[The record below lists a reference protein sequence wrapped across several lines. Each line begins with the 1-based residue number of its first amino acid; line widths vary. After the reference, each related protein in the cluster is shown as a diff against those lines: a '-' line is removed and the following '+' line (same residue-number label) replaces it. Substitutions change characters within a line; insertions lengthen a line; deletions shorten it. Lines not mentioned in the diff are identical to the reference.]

1 MSESA
6 IQDVICGIGFPV
18 GGNPTQFLLER
29 SFASA
34 GLDTRFMTFEVV
46 PEKMRDA
53 VAGMKALNFKGGAL
67 LPPHASLGPL
77 FMDRLADSSK
87 LSQASNCLVRE
98 DHDWVG
104 HDTIGCGFI
113 KALHMIPEWAA
124 SHVVILGAGDVGRSI
139 AASLAAEGVADLL
152 ILDQDAEAGQ
162 GFVTHLNEQLGRE
175 TRFLPWNETFNVPE
189 RVDLLVQATPIGW
202 RDSQTQLPLQLQN
215 LKPEACVID
224 VNYHPPETW
233 LVREALSRGVLVVNG
248 IELLVHQLAVSF
260 QKWTGM
266 EADIPSIREAAEEY
280 LEI

>member
-18 GGNPTQFLLER
+18 GGNPTQFLLES

-46 PEKMRDA
+46 PEKMHDA

-67 LPPHASLGPL
+67 LPPHASLGPS
-77 FMDRLADSSK
+77 FMDRLDESSK

-104 HDTIGCGFI
+104 HDTIGCGFMQ
-113 KALHMIPEWAA
+113 ALHMIPEWGS

-139 AASLAAEGVADLL
+139 AASLATVGVADLL
-152 ILDQDAEAGQ
+152 ILDQDADAGQ
-162 GFVTHLNEQLGRE
+162 RFVNHLNEQIGRE
-175 TRFLPWNETFNVPE
+175 TRFLPWDETFSVPE
-189 RVDLLVQATPIGW
+189 CVDLLVQATPIGW
-202 RDSQTQLPLQLQN
+202 NDPQTQLPLELQN

-233 LVREALSRGVLVVNG
+233 LVREALSREVLVVSG